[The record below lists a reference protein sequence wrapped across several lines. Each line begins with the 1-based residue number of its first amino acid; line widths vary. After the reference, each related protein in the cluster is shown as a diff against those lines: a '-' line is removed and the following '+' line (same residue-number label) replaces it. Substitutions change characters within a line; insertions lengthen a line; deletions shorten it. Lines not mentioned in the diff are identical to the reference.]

1 MEGEQF
7 MKRLRD
13 QIICINIV
21 LVLLVSAVILLI
33 SSNQMKNVVNASI
46 NQYELNLMENY
57 DQNIKLQV
65 ENVISL
71 LNGIYEKQ
79 INGEITEEQ
88 AKSLSKDMIKSLRY
102 NGDGYFWIDGIDST
116 LIAHPMIPEQEG
128 SNRTSLKDANGHMIV
143 QEIIKV
149 ARNGGYTDFYFTKP
163 NEEGTHP
170 KRSYSKLFE
179 PYGWIITTG
188 NYIDDIDQAINMKT
202 EELKNN
208 FNQNRN
214 ILLFALFILL
224 IITVILSLFIIRP
237 ITRALNKIVALAE
250 RLSNYDFSNNIEVKS
265 KNELGRA
272 GISLN
277 KAQENIRNLINS
289 IIQKS
294 SDLSSSAEELSA
306 STEEVSCKLSEIN
319 ESTEG
324 IVNKMSDS
332 TTVALDV
339 NLTISNIAKNTNTL
353 STSSKKET
361 ETLINFRD
369 KALELKNHTNEV
381 LKYINN
387 LYHEKEINIKDA
399 IKAGKVTEEIYVMVE
414 TISSIANQ
422 TNLLALNAAIESA
435 HAGEAGKGFAIVA
448 SQVKALSEQSME
460 AVKSIED
467 IVNKVQLVFKSLC
480 ADSNDI
486 LEFFNK
492 DITPKL
498 DEFLKVSEYYYNNLN
513 LVSNAANETYT
524 ISRNLNSSTSEIA
537 SAIDNMS
544 SNSTQAS
551 SSSETIL
558 ENITETVNNM
568 DVVAETAEIQANLA
582 CELINLVDK
591 FKL

>member
-1 MEGEQF
+1 

-71 LNGIYEKQ
+71 LNGIYKKQ

>member
-1 MEGEQF
+1 

-544 SNSTQAS
+544 RNSTQAS

>member
-1 MEGEQF
+1 